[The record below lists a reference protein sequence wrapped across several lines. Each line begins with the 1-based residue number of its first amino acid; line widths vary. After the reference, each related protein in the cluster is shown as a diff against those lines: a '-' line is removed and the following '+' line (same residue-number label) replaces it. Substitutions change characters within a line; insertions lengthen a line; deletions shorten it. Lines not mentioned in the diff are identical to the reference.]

1 MARRVQSLRAASR
14 RVKTDTI
21 LRTEEHVMSSN
32 SSTIAVGT
40 TRNSSTKS
48 REAAVVFLNR
58 LIFYNKETNVGLSIF
73 IFIYIYF

>member
-21 LRTEEHVMSSN
+21 LLTEEQAMTSN

-40 TRNSSTKS
+40 TRNSSTKF
-48 REAAVVFLNR
+48 REAALVFINR
-58 LIFYNKETNVGLSIF
+58 FIFHNKETNVGLSIF